1 MAKVEKSE
9 AGKITRYIN
18 LLTDFGFKRIF
29 GEEANKDLLIDFLN
43 AVLNI
48 EGGIKKL
55 EYGNPEK
62 QGRVKKDRKAVYDLY
77 CTTGKG
83 ERIIVEMQK
92 VPQTHYGDRS
102 LYYASFPIQEQ
113 GVRRN
118 MYSNTYTNWTKY
130 PQPY

>member
-1 MAKVEKSE
+1 MAKSKAVKD
-9 AGKITRYIN
+9 KLTRYIN

-29 GEEANKDLLIDFLN
+29 GEEANKDLLVDFLN

-55 EYGNPEK
+55 EYGNPER
-62 QGRVKKDRKAVYDLY
+62 QGRVKKDRKAVFDLY

-92 VPQTHYGDRS
+92 VPQTFYADRS
-102 LYYASFPIQEQ
+102 LYYASFLIQEQ
-113 GVRRN
+113 GKRSKWNFELTSV
-118 MYSNTYTNWTKY
+118 YSVNIVMS
-130 PQPY
+130 